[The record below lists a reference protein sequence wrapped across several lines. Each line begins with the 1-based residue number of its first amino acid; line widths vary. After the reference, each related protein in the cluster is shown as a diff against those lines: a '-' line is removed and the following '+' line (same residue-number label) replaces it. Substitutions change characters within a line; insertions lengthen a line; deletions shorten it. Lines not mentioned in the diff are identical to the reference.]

1 MAAVGDFGEAARWP
15 RRLRSG
21 PTPDPDGSVQTAM
34 RLPTAP
40 VAGVPPIG
48 PSADHPETG
57 RLSRSAEAGSDA
69 IGRLKAG
76 CRQGGPDT
84 MARLPY
90 ADPEEMPDGYEELLV
105 SSLQGRPIN
114 AYRVLGTNP
123 EILRGERA
131 FAATLW
137 NDTGLDPRRREL
149 VILAVARE
157 MDSPYEWHQHV
168 RIAPNEGVTRDEI
181 EAIAAGRTDRF
192 DPDERVLMEY
202 AVAVIRGRVDDA
214 LHEEIAA
221 RYAESTVVGI
231 ALLAAGYQLV
241 ARFLDAFD
249 VDLEESFVGWD
260 LTNYEQVVHGG

>member
-1 MAAVGDFGEAARWP
+1 
-15 RRLRSG
+15 
-21 PTPDPDGSVQTAM
+21 
-34 RLPTAP
+34 
-40 VAGVPPIG
+40 
-48 PSADHPETG
+48 
-57 RLSRSAEAGSDA
+57 
-69 IGRLKAG
+69 
-76 CRQGGPDT
+76 